1 MAAVYL
7 LLGAGPIQATI
18 NKCMLSLFGQII
30 RDQNSMENKIAYRQI
45 AIYNLNSK
53 SWFSKVKMILMK
65 YGLPEAFHLL
75 QNPPRKTGM
84 KNYGRQ
90 ESESI
95 LDRLSD

>member
-7 LLGAGPIQATI
+7 LLGAEPIQATI

-45 AIYNLNSK
+45 AINEIWFTRSVPSSSESSK
-53 SWFSKVKMILMK
+53 
-65 YGLPEAFHLL
+65 
-75 QNPPRKTGM
+75 KTGM
-84 KNYGRQ
+84 ENYGGQ

-95 LDRLSD
+95 LDRLW